1 MSENEKLLVD
11 FESGNRERVDTRLQS
26 AENHLQP

>member
-11 FESGNRERVDTRLQS
+11 FESGNREHVDTRLRS
-26 AENHLQP
+26 AENHLQM